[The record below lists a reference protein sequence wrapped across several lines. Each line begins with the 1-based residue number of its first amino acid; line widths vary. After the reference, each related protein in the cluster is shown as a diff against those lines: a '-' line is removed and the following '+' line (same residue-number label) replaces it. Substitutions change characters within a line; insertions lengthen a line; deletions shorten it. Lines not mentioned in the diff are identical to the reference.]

1 MAFISNP
8 LYVLTILCLS
18 VGVTEWL
25 VQTTFCRH
33 LGTALLVIV
42 LTALLA
48 NIGLLPTASNASP
61 VYDIVFTY
69 LAPISIFYLL
79 LGVNLRDLKQAG
91 LPMLLTFLIGSV
103 GTLVGVFSGM
113 WVVSGQQS
121 IGEFYRAI
129 AGMFAGTYTGGGIN
143 FNAIALHYQ
152 VMKQGALF
160 AGAVAVDNIMT
171 TLWMVVT
178 IALPKLVSRVFA
190 AGGRVPVNQPAIPH
204 EEADRDVETLSPM
217 DLAVMIGLGVVV
229 LWVSN
234 AISAWLAR
242 YAISVP
248 SILILTTIALALA
261 QFPFFNQLRGSRL
274 IGMFAVYI
282 FLAVI
287 GAYCE
292 FAALSE
298 IGDLGETLLAFGGIL
313 VLVHGAIAYG
323 IGAIVSRDWELL
335 SIASQANVGGST
347 SALALAK
354 SFERP
359 DLLLPAI
366 LVGSLGNALGTYLG
380 FMVAR
385 FI

>member
-1 MAFISNP
+1 MEFISNP
-8 LYVLTILCLS
+8 LYVLTVLCLS
-18 VGVTEWL
+18 VVLTEWL

-48 NIGLLPTASNASP
+48 NIGVLPTASNASP
-61 VYDIVFTY
+61 VYDVIFSY

-79 LGVNLRDLKQAG
+79 LGVNLRDLKEAG
-91 LPMLLTFLIGSV
+91 LPMLLTFLIGSA
-103 GTLVGVFSGM
+103 GTLLGVVTGM
-113 WVVSGQQS
+113 WVVSGQES
-121 IGEFYRAI
+121 LGEFYRAI

-152 VMKQGALF
+152 ITKQGALF

-171 TLWMVVT
+171 TIWMVVT
-178 IALPKLVSRVFA
+178 IVLPKFISGVSNA
-190 AGGRVPVNQPAIPH
+190 AVSAPVVKLADAN
-204 EEADRDVETLSPM
+204 EEVDRDTETLNPM

-229 LWVSN
+229 LWISN
-234 AISAWLAR
+234 GVSAWFSD
-242 YAISVP
+242 YTISVP

-261 QFPFFNQLRGSRL
+261 QIPFFHQLRGSRL

-298 IGDLGETLLAFGGIL
+298 IGTLGVTLLAFGGVL
-313 VLVHGAIAYG
+313 VLVHGVVVYG
-323 IGAIVSRDWELL
+323 VGAFVSRDWELL

-354 SFERP
+354 SFERA

-366 LVGSLGNALGTYLG
+366 LVGSLGNAIGTYLG

>member
-18 VGVTEWL
+18 VVVTEWL

>member
-1 MAFISNP
+1 MEFISNP
-8 LYVLTILCLS
+8 LYVLTVLCLS
-18 VGVTEWL
+18 VVLTEWL

-48 NIGLLPTASNASP
+48 NIGVLPTASNASP
-61 VYDIVFTY
+61 VYDVIFSY

-79 LGVNLRDLKQAG
+79 LGVNLRDLKEAG
-91 LPMLLTFLIGSV
+91 LPMLLTFLIGSA
-103 GTLVGVFSGM
+103 GTLLGVVTGM
-113 WVVSGQQS
+113 WVVSGQES
-121 IGEFYRAI
+121 LGEFYRAI

-152 VMKQGALF
+152 ITKQGALF

-171 TLWMVVT
+171 TIWMVVT
-178 IALPKLVSRVFA
+178 IVLPKFISGVSNA
-190 AGGRVPVNQPAIPH
+190 AVSAPVVKLADAN
-204 EEADRDVETLSPM
+204 EEVDRDTETLNPM

-229 LWVSN
+229 LWISN
-234 AISAWLAR
+234 GVSAWFSD

-261 QFPFFNQLRGSRL
+261 QIPFFHQLRGSRL

-298 IGDLGETLLAFGGIL
+298 IGTLGVTLLAFGGVL
-313 VLVHGAIAYG
+313 VLVHGVVVYG
-323 IGAIVSRDWELL
+323 VGAFVSRDWELL

-354 SFERP
+354 SFERA

-366 LVGSLGNALGTYLG
+366 LVGSLGNAIGTYLG